1 MQDFRASNNAMPMR
15 MLKETM
21 NVVRCRRVMNN
32 EQKKATV
39 SFIKGERPW
48 GHAVICRVKMFQKQ
62 ITNAASS
69 NAVGISNNCKK
80 SMRSTEMLHGGVEA
94 AVEAAQLLRRFDK
107 MKVESSGIVFVTLF
121 FCSAFQDEG
130 GFYDMLSFGR
140 RLELLTAVF
149 LLAFFSLRVNLA

>member
-1 MQDFRASNNAMPMR
+1 MQRLVTLWVSQTIVKSRCEA
-15 MLKETM
+15 LKCFM
-21 NVVRCRRVMNN
+21 
-32 EQKKATV
+32 
-39 SFIKGERPW
+39 
-48 GHAVICRVKMFQKQ
+48 
-62 ITNAASS
+62 
-69 NAVGISNNCKK
+69 
-80 SMRSTEMLHGGVEA
+80 GGVEA